1 MPAAKKTLLTINDYH
16 LEAVSRLEKMAL
28 DYYDGGS
35 DDKMTLAR
43 NVDAFRSL
51 LIRPRCLQDVSEV
64 NTSVEWYDD
73 MNRFPI
79 GIAPTAFHCMAEK
92 NGELSTVRGASL
104 SGSTMIVSS
113 WSTTPI
119 EKIAHE
125 AINLGVNLWF
135 QLYVYKDKSIT
146 ASLLS
151 RALASGCK
159 AVVLTVDTPVFGR
172 RLADAR
178 NGFTLPKGLTFA
190 NFATI
195 QSSQMPSPSE
205 GQSGFMQYVAS
216 QIDPSLNWEVLD
228 WVISNSKVPVL
239 VKGVMRGDDAEEAI
253 RRGVRGIIVS
263 NHGGRQLDS
272 APATIEALPEVV
284 QSVNGR
290 VPVFLDGGIRNGR
303 DVFKA
308 VALGA
313 SGVFIGRPVLWGL
326 SVAGAEGVGN
336 VIKLLQTEFMHT
348 MQLAGC
354 RSIREIHESRDIVV
368 KESYYAKL

>member
-1 MPAAKKTLLTINDYH
+1 
-16 LEAVSRLEKMAL
+16 MAL

-73 MNRFPI
+73 MNRPK
-79 GIAPTAFHCMAEK
+79 AK
-92 NGELSTVRGASL
+92 SRDRVRSL
-104 SGSTMIVSS
+104 QSSSGS
-113 WSTTPI
+113 
-119 EKIAHE
+119 H
-125 AINLGVNLWF
+125 GDR
-135 QLYVYKDKSIT
+135 LYVYKDKSIT